1 MTKTI
6 LSIGYYDDFARFFL
20 KVKKEFLQK
29 DESIK
34 FNYFSIHLSGYLYFL
49 FKFQKVSFLS
59 LRVWINSLINHK
71 GCNRNILIKK
81 NIYKEI
87 NLNNLIRYHSYLNP
101 NNIDKLKKQAIS
113 YIDFY
118 ENYLLLN
125 KPDVII
131 LSGDTRMSV
140 EILDILAKK
149 NKIKTFYFEQGP
161 FGTTIMDHQGVNA
174 NTSIRSKKIRVID
187 SPTAKSNVES
197 FLSRTKSPKYKRNP
211 LYRFSDII
219 YQLLFFSIN
228 LVPPDIYIK
237 SQKIG
242 RSYFIANKVTT
253 WGENKNIFL
262 LILQVP
268 YDANMVMHS
277 PHFKDHFTIL
287 KNIYENLPANSQ
299 LIVRE
304 HPLFIGKYE
313 SELYEFIKEK
323 RISIDTK
330 NLNQSLKDC
339 SVIIVNNSTVGIE
352 AISKLKTVVVLGNS
366 YYDNHGISLKLNDKK
381 YLKELL
387 IEALNFKLNPEKVYS
402 FFDFLIQDF
411 LIQGHFRDKDLTA
424 AEKIVNKITRIRY
437 GK

>member
-149 NKIKTFYFEQGP
+149 NKIKTFYFEQ
-161 FGTTIMDHQGVNA
+161 
-174 NTSIRSKKIRVID
+174 
-187 SPTAKSNVES
+187 
-197 FLSRTKSPKYKRNP
+197 
-211 LYRFSDII
+211 
-219 YQLLFFSIN
+219 
-228 LVPPDIYIK
+228 
-237 SQKIG
+237 
-242 RSYFIANKVTT
+242 
-253 WGENKNIFL
+253 
-262 LILQVP
+262 
-268 YDANMVMHS
+268 
-277 PHFKDHFTIL
+277 
-287 KNIYENLPANSQ
+287 
-299 LIVRE
+299 
-304 HPLFIGKYE
+304 
-313 SELYEFIKEK
+313 
-323 RISIDTK
+323 
-330 NLNQSLKDC
+330 
-339 SVIIVNNSTVGIE
+339 
-352 AISKLKTVVVLGNS
+352 
-366 YYDNHGISLKLNDKK
+366 
-381 YLKELL
+381 
-387 IEALNFKLNPEKVYS
+387 
-402 FFDFLIQDF
+402 
-411 LIQGHFRDKDLTA
+411 
-424 AEKIVNKITRIRY
+424 
-437 GK
+437 